1 MTPSRARHVAFDTM
15 PGDEVT
21 GVHTAVV
28 EANYD
33 WTYVRVDAE
42 GEGLSGLG
50 ECFARPG

>member
-1 MTPSRARHVAFDTM
+1 MRI
-15 PGDEVT
+15 T

-42 GEGLSGLG
+42 GEGLSAAWASAS
-50 ECFARPG
+50 ARPG